1 MTKYSGFRRG
11 HVFPIAQAV
20 GQIPQ
25 LRFSNRSLLPGA
37 AMGFSVLWGAVLG
50 SALPRSDYGPAVV
63 SVIGMLLTIV
73 LTVVLYRQQSALRS
87 LAETDSLTGLTN
99 HRGFHQALRSELRA
113 AATRRDNVALVV
125 LDLDDFKS
133 INERHGHPFGDGVLQ
148 RVGAQL
154 RKSVRGGDIAARTG
168 GEEFALIL
176 PGSDVEAAQEIAE
189 RVRVA
194 IAQLAPAGSELSS
207 SAGVAVYPM
216 DADSA
221 RSLLQ
226 LAEGALYWA
235 KRSGKSR
242 TRRFDPDH
250 VRLSGDAPQRSEI
263 ERILR
268 ERAIEPV
275 FQPVASLT
283 TGRLLGYEALARFP
297 DSPERPPSTW
307 FAQANAC
314 GLGPQ
319 LEAAAIQA
327 ALDVAGR
334 PPGTHLAVNVSPSA
348 LSTDVVTSVLPD
360 ELSGVVIELTE
371 HEVYVGDSLLADT
384 LADLR
389 ERGARIAIDDA
400 GAGYAGLKQV
410 MWVRPDIVKLDLDL
424 TRAIHSDPV
433 RMALVESLVR
443 FARRVGATV
452 CAEGI
457 EQHDDIEVLANL
469 DVPWGQGYALG
480 RPAPPWSRIS
490 PPAAETCRTALA
502 QALISSPGGESPA
515 ISAGD
520 RRLEHLAGRLANTRT
535 SSDLYTTLE
544 LMAGEL
550 HADKIALSRW
560 HPKRRELQTLAESG
574 DQAQDEFFPVGEY
587 PATAR
592 VLERQEA
599 TQVMVGDPE
608 ADSSEVGFLVSHGY
622 GSLLMVPIVLG
633 GESLGILEAMSEEDR
648 PWTRT
653 EINRARIIANQ
664 LAAVIETHFRSGSQA
679 AALP

>member
-1 MTKYSGFRRG
+1 VLPWAAISF
-11 HVFPIAQAV
+11 
-20 GQIPQ
+20 
-25 LRFSNRSLLPGA
+25 SLLWGLVIGVGVSKDDRELA
-37 AMGFSVLWGAVLG
+37 LFGVL
-50 SALPRSDYGPAVV
+50 
-63 SVIGMLLTIV
+63 GMLLTVV
-73 LTVVLYRQQSALRS
+73 LTVVLYRQQSALQS
-87 LAETDSLTGLTN
+87 LAETDSLTALTN
-99 HRGFHQALRSELRA
+99 HRGFQQALRSELRA
-113 AATRRDNVALVV
+113 AAARRGTVALVV
-125 LDLDDFKS
+125 LDLDDFKA
-133 INERHGHPFGDGVLQ
+133 INEHHGHPFGDGVLQ
-148 RVGAQL
+148 GVGAQL
-154 RKSVRGGDIAARTG
+154 RKSVRGGDTAARTG

-176 PGSDVEAAQEIAE
+176 PGTDAQVAQEIAE
-189 RVRVA
+189 RVRIA
-194 IAQLAPAGSELSS
+194 IAQLAPAGSELTC
-207 SAGVAVYPM
+207 SAGVSVYPV
-216 DADSA
+216 DADNA
-221 RSLLQ
+221 ASLLQ

-268 ERAIEPV
+268 DRAIEPV

-297 DSPERPPSTW
+297 DAPERPPSTW

-327 ALDVAGR
+327 ALEVLGR
-334 PPGTHLAVNVSPSA
+334 PRGTHLAVNVSPSA
-348 LSTDVVTSVLPD
+348 LSTDVVRSVLPD
-360 ELSGVVIELTE
+360 DLSGIVIELTE
-371 HEVYVGDSLLADT
+371 HEVYVGDSLLADS

-389 ERGARIAIDDA
+389 ERGTRIAIDDA

-469 DVPWGQGYALG
+469 DVPWGQGYAIG
-480 RPAPPWSRIS
+480 RPAPPWSRVS

-502 QALISSPGGESPA
+502 QALISSPGGESPT

-520 RRLEHLAGRLANTRT
+520 RRLEHLSGRLANART
-535 SSDLYTTLE
+535 VSDLQSALD
-544 LMAGEL
+544 LIAGEL
-550 HADKIALSRW
+550 HADKVALSRW
-560 HPKRRELQTLAESG
+560 VPEIGAVETLAESG
-574 DQAQDEFFPVGEY
+574 ERPGEEFFAVKDFPL
-587 PATAR
+587 TAE
-592 VLERQEA
+592 VLEHQTA
-599 TQVMVGDPE
+599 AQVMAGDPR
-608 ADSSEVGFLVSHGY
+608 ADSSEVELLLSMGY
-622 GSLLMVPIVLG
+622 RSLIIVPVVHR
-633 GESLGILEAMSEEDR
+633 GESLGIVEAMSEKER

-664 LAAVIETHFRSGSQA
+664 LASVIQSHFRTADGERMQS
-679 AALP
+679 

>member
-1 MTKYSGFRRG
+1 
-11 HVFPIAQAV
+11 
-20 GQIPQ
+20 
-25 LRFSNRSLLPGA
+25 
-37 AMGFSVLWGAVLG
+37 VLWGAVLG
-50 SALPRSDYGPAVV
+50 LAISKSDPELALFGVV
-63 SVIGMLLTIV
+63 GMFV
-73 LTVVLYRQQSALRS
+73 TVVFTVLLHRQQSALQS
-87 LAETDSLTGLTN
+87 LAQTDSLTGLTN
-99 HRGFHQALRSELRA
+99 HRGFHEALRSELRA
-113 AATRRDNVALVV
+113 AAAKRKTVALVV
-125 LDLDDFKS
+125 LDLDEFKA
-133 INERHGHPFGDGVLQ
+133 INEHHGHHYGDGVLQ
-148 RVGAQL
+148 GVGRQL
-154 RKSVRGGDIAARTG
+154 SRSVRGGDTAARTG

-176 PGSDVEAAQEIAE
+176 PGTDAAVAQDITE
-189 RVRVA
+189 RIRVA
-194 IAQLAPAGSELSS
+194 IAQLSPSGSELTC
-207 SAGVAVYPM
+207 SAGVAVYPT
-216 DADSA
+216 DADNA
-221 RSLLQ
+221 GSLLQ

-275 FQPVASLT
+275 FQPVAALT
-283 TGRLLGYEALARFP
+283 TGRLIGYEALARFP

-319 LEAAAIQA
+319 LEAVAIQA
-327 ALDVAGR
+327 ALEVRGR

-348 LSTDVVTSVLPD
+348 LSTDVVRSA
-360 ELSGVVIELTE
+360 LSGDLSGIVVELTE

-410 MWVRPDIVKLDLDL
+410 MWVRPDIVKLDLEL

-457 EQHDDIEVLANL
+457 ETHDDIEVLANL

-502 QALISSPGGESPA
+502 QALVSTPGGDSPT

-520 RRLEHLAGRLANTRT
+520 RRLEHLAARLANTRT
-535 SSDLYTTLE
+535 ASDLYSTLD

-550 HADKIALSRW
+550 HADKVTLSRW
-560 HPKRRELQTLAESG
+560 HADSRALQTLAETG
-574 DQAQDEFFPVGEY
+574 DQAQDEFFAVDDY
-587 PATAR
+587 PASAR
-592 VLERQEA
+592 VLEEREA

-608 ADSSEVGFLVSHGY
+608 ADGCEVRFMLSQGY
-622 GSLLMVPIVLG
+622 RSMLMVPIVTG
-633 GESLGILEAMSEEDR
+633 GESLGIVEAMSEEER

-664 LAAVIETHFRSGSQA
+664 LASVIQSHFRAGE
-679 AALP
+679 PDRVGT

>member
-1 MTKYSGFRRG
+1 
-11 HVFPIAQAV
+11 
-20 GQIPQ
+20 
-25 LRFSNRSLLPGA
+25 
-37 AMGFSVLWGAVLG
+37 MGFSVLWGALIGVALSRDDHELALYSAVGMVFTVLF
-50 SALPRSDYGPAVV
+50 
-63 SVIGMLLTIV
+63 TI
-73 LTVVLYRQQSALRS
+73 VLYRQQSALQS
-87 LAETDSLTGLTN
+87 LAETDSLTELTN
-99 HRGFHQALRSELRA
+99 HRGFQEALRSELRA
-113 AATRRDNVALVV
+113 AGARRSTVALVV
-125 LDLDDFKS
+125 LDLDDFKA
-133 INERHGHPFGDGVLQ
+133 INEHHGHPFGDGVLQ
-148 RVGAQL
+148 GVAAQL
-154 RKSVRGGDIAARTG
+154 RKSVRGGDTAARTG

-176 PGSDVEAAQEIAE
+176 PGTDAGVAQDIAE
-189 RVRVA
+189 RVRIA
-194 IAQLAPAGSELSS
+194 IAQLAPAGSELTC
-207 SAGVAVYPM
+207 SAGVAVYPF
-216 DADSA
+216 DADDA
-221 RSLLQ
+221 ASLLQ

-268 ERAIEPV
+268 TRAIEPV

-283 TGRLLGYEALARFP
+283 TGQLIGYEALARFP
-297 DSPERPPSTW
+297 DAPERPPSTW

-327 ALDVAGR
+327 ALEVPGR
-334 PPGTHLAVNVSPSA
+334 PRDTHLAVNVSPSA
-348 LSTDVVTSVLPD
+348 LSTDVVRSVLSD
-360 ELSGVVIELTE
+360 DLSGIVVELTE
-371 HEVYVGDSLLADT
+371 HEVYVGDSLLADS

-457 EQHDDIEVLANL
+457 EEHDDIEVLANL

-502 QALISSPGGESPA
+502 QALISSPGGESTT
-515 ISAGD
+515 ITAGD
-520 RRLEHLAGRLANTRT
+520 RRLEHLSGRLANART
-535 SSDLYTTLE
+535 AEDLHSALD
-544 LMAGEL
+544 LIAGEL
-550 HADKIALSRW
+550 HADKVMLSRW
-560 HPKRRELQTLAESG
+560 VPELGAVETLAETGGVS
-574 DQAQDEFFPVGEY
+574 DQTIFELQAYPV
-587 PATAR
+587 TAE
-592 VLERQEA
+592 VLEQQTA
-599 TQVMVGDPE
+599 VQVITSDPR
-608 ADSSEVGFLVSHGY
+608 ADSAESELLLSTGY
-622 GSLLMVPIVLG
+622 RSLIMVPVVVH
-633 GESLGILEAMSEEDR
+633 GESVGIVEAMTEEER
-648 PWTRT
+648 SWTRT
-653 EINRARIIANQ
+653 EINRARIVANQ
-664 LAAVIETHFRSGSQA
+664 LASVMTSYFRVGDEQRIES
-679 AALP
+679 

>member
-1 MTKYSGFRRG
+1 
-11 HVFPIAQAV
+11 
-20 GQIPQ
+20 
-25 LRFSNRSLLPGA
+25 
-37 AMGFSVLWGAVLG
+37 MGFSVLWGAVLG
-50 SALPRSDYGPAVV
+50 LAVSKHDQELALFGIV
-63 SVIGMLLTIV
+63 GMLFTIL
-73 LTVVLYRQQSALRS
+73 LTVLLYRQQSALQS
-87 LAETDSLTGLTN
+87 LAHTDSLTGLRN
-99 HRGFHQALRSELRA
+99 HRGFHQALRSELGRA
-113 AATRRDNVALVV
+113 ASGRGTVALVV
-125 LDLDDFKS
+125 LDLDDFKT
-133 INERHGHPFGDGVLQ
+133 INERQGHPFGDGVLQ
-148 RVGAQL
+148 RVGEEL
-154 RKSVRGGDIAARTG
+154 RKTIRKGDIAARTG

-176 PGSDVEAAQEIAE
+176 PNSDAAEAQEVSE
-189 RVRVA
+189 RIRTS
-194 IAQLAPAGSELSS
+194 IAQLAPEGWELTC
-207 SAGVAVYPM
+207 SAGVAVHPA
-216 DADSA
+216 DAQDA
-221 RSLLQ
+221 NSLLQ

-268 ERAIEPV
+268 HNAVEPV

-283 TGRLLGYEALARFP
+283 TGRLLGYEALSRFP
-297 DSPERPPSTW
+297 DSPGRPPSTW

-327 ALDVAGR
+327 ALEVPGR
-334 PPGTHLAVNVSPSA
+334 PPGTYLAINVSPSA
-348 LSTDVVTSVLPD
+348 LSTDVIRSVLTD
-360 ELSGVVIELTE
+360 DLSDLVIELTE
-371 HEVYVGDSLLADT
+371 HEVYVGDSLLADS

-424 TRAIHSDPV
+424 TRGIHSDPV

-443 FARRVGATV
+443 FARRVGAIV
-452 CAEGI
+452 WAEGI
-457 EQHDDIEVLANL
+457 ENHDDIEVLANL

-480 RPAPPWSRIS
+480 RPAPPWSRVS

-502 QALISSPGGESPA
+502 EALISSPGGESST

-520 RRLEHLAGRLANTRT
+520 RRLEHLSGRLANTRS
-535 SSDLYTTLE
+535 SSDLYSTLD

-560 HPKRRELQTLAESG
+560 HPERQVLETLAESG
-574 DQAQDEFFPVGEY
+574 DQAQDEFFSVIEY
-587 PATAR
+587 PATAQ
-592 VLERQEA
+592 VLEEQEA
-599 TQVMVGDPE
+599 TQVIVGDPE
-608 ADSSEVGFLVSHGY
+608 ADGSEVRFLLSQGY
-622 GSLLMVPIVLG
+622 LSMLIVPIVLG
-633 GESLGILEAMSEEDR
+633 GECLGIVEAMSEEER

-664 LAAVIETHFRSGSQA
+664 LASVIQSHVRSRSRA
-679 AALP
+679 ATDFADV

>member
-1 MTKYSGFRRG
+1 M
-11 HVFPIAQAV
+11 
-20 GQIPQ
+20 
-25 LRFSNRSLLPGA
+25 
-37 AMGFSVLWGAVLG
+37 
-50 SALPRSDYGPAVV
+50 
-63 SVIGMLLTIV
+63 
-73 LTVVLYRQQSALRS
+73 
-87 LAETDSLTGLTN
+87 
-99 HRGFHQALRSELRA
+99 
-113 AATRRDNVALVV
+113 
-125 LDLDDFKS
+125 
-133 INERHGHPFGDGVLQ
+133 
-148 RVGAQL
+148 
-154 RKSVRGGDIAARTG
+154 
-168 GEEFALIL
+168 
-176 PGSDVEAAQEIAE
+176 
-189 RVRVA
+189 
-194 IAQLAPAGSELSS
+194 AQLAPAGSELSC
-207 SAGVAVYPM
+207 SAGVAVYPI
-216 DADSA
+216 DAESA
-221 RSLLQ
+221 NSLLQ

-297 DSPERPPSTW
+297 DSPGRPPSTW

-327 ALDVAGR
+327 ALGVSGR

-348 LSTDVVTSVLPD
+348 LSTDVVRSVLPGD
-360 ELSGVVIELTE
+360 LSDLVIELTE
-371 HEVYVGDSLLADT
+371 HEVYVGDSLLADS

-424 TRAIHSDPV
+424 TRAIHADPV

-443 FARRVGATV
+443 FARRVGAIV

-457 EQHDDIEVLANL
+457 EKHDDIEVLANL
-469 DVPWGQGYALG
+469 DVPWGQGYALA
-480 RPAPPWSRIS
+480 RPALPWSQIS

-502 QALISSPGGESPA
+502 QALASSPGGDSPR

-535 SSDLYTTLE
+535 ASDLYSTLD

-560 HPKRRELQTLAESG
+560 HPERRILQTLAESG
-574 DQAQDEFFPVGEY
+574 DQAQDEFFSVDDY

-592 VLERQEA
+592 VLEEQEA

-608 ADSSEVGFLVSHGY
+608 ADSSEVGFLLSQGY
-622 GSLLMVPIVLG
+622 RSLLMVPIVLG
-633 GESLGILEAMSEEDR
+633 GESLGIVEATSEEDR

-664 LAAVIETHFRSGSQA
+664 LASVIQSHFSVREGERVE
-679 AALP
+679 P

>member
-1 MTKYSGFRRG
+1 VA
-11 HVFPIAQAV
+11 VFPV
-20 GQIPQ
+20 
-25 LRFSNRSLLPGA
+25 
-37 AMGFSVLWGAVLG
+37 
-50 SALPRSDYGPAVV
+50 
-63 SVIGMLLTIV
+63 
-73 LTVVLYRQQSALRS
+73 
-87 LAETDSLTGLTN
+87 
-99 HRGFHQALRSELRA
+99 
-113 AATRRDNVALVV
+113 
-125 LDLDDFKS
+125 
-133 INERHGHPFGDGVLQ
+133 
-148 RVGAQL
+148 
-154 RKSVRGGDIAARTG
+154 
-168 GEEFALIL
+168 
-176 PGSDVEAAQEIAE
+176 
-189 RVRVA
+189 
-194 IAQLAPAGSELSS
+194 
-207 SAGVAVYPM
+207 

-314 GLGPQ
+314 GLGPH
-319 LEAAAIQA
+319 LEAAAIEA
-327 ALDVAGR
+327 ALAVSGR

-348 LSTDVVTSVLPD
+348 LSTDVVRSVLPGD
-360 ELSGVVIELTE
+360 LSDLVIELTE
-371 HEVYVGDSLLADT
+371 HEVYVGDSLLADS

-457 EQHDDIEVLANL
+457 EEHDDIEVLANL

-490 PPAAETCRTALA
+490 PHAAETCRSALA
-502 QALISSPGGESPA
+502 EALVSSPGGDSPA

-535 SSDLYTTLE
+535 SSDLYSTLE

-550 HADKIALSRW
+550 NADKIALSRW
-560 HPKRRELQTLAESG
+560 HPERHQLQTLAESG
-574 DQAQDEFFPVGEY
+574 DQVQDEFFSVAEF

-592 VLERQEA
+592 VLEEQEA
-599 TQVMVGDPE
+599 TQVIVGDPD
-608 ADSSEVGFLVSHGY
+608 ADGAEVRFLLSQGY
-622 GSLLMVPIVLG
+622 SSLLMVPIVLG
-633 GESLGILEAMSEEDR
+633 GESLGIVEAMSEEHR
-648 PWTRT
+648 SWART

-664 LAAVIETHFRSGSQA
+664 LAAVIPSHFRVSV
-679 AALP
+679 PERV

>member
-1 MTKYSGFRRG
+1 MW
-11 HVFPIAQAV
+11 
-20 GQIPQ
+20 
-25 LRFSNRSLLPGA
+25 
-37 AMGFSVLWGAVLG
+37 FSVLWGAVIG
-50 SALPRSDYGPAVV
+50 VALTKDDHEMALFGVF
-63 SVIGMLLTIV
+63 GMLLTLV
-73 LTVVLYRQQSALRS
+73 LTIFLYRQQSALRS
-87 LAETDSLTGLTN
+87 LAETDSLTDLTN
-99 HRGFHQALRSELRA
+99 HRGFQEALRSELRA
-113 AATRRDNVALVV
+113 AAAKRGTVALVV
-125 LDLDDFKS
+125 LDLDDFKAV
-133 INERHGHPFGDGVLQ
+133 NERHGHPFGDGVLQ
-148 RVGAQL
+148 GVGAQL
-154 RKSVRGGDIAARTG
+154 RKLVRVGDTAARTG

-176 PGSDVEAAQEIAE
+176 PGTDADVAQEIAE

-194 IAQLAPAGSELSS
+194 IAQLAPAGSELTC
-207 SAGVAVYPM
+207 SAGLAVYPV

-221 RSLLQ
+221 ASLLQ

-268 ERAIEPV
+268 DRAIEPV

-297 DSPERPPSTW
+297 DAPERPPSTW

-327 ALDVAGR
+327 ALEVPGR
-334 PPGTHLAVNVSPSA
+334 PRDAHLAVNVSPSA
-348 LSTDVVTSVLPD
+348 LSTDVVRSVLPD
-360 ELSGVVIELTE
+360 DLSGIVIELTE
-371 HEVYVGDSLLADT
+371 HEVYVGDSLLADS

-410 MWVRPDIVKLDLDL
+410 MWVRPNIVKLDLDL

-457 EQHDDIEVLANL
+457 EEHDDIEVLANL

-480 RPAPPWSRIS
+480 RPAPPWSRVS
-490 PPAAETCRTALA
+490 PHAAETCRSALA
-502 QALISSPGGESPA
+502 QALISSPGGETLT

-520 RRLEHLAGRLANTRT
+520 RRLEHLSGRLANAR
-535 SSDLYTTLE
+535 SVSDLQSALE
-544 LMAGEL
+544 LIAGEL
-550 HADKIALSRW
+550 HADKVALSRW
-560 HPKRRELQTLAESG
+560 VPDGGAIETLAETGERSG
-574 DQAQDEFFPVGEY
+574 RGLFSDRDFPL
-587 PATAR
+587 TAD
-592 VLERQEA
+592 VVQQQTA
-599 TQVMVGDPE
+599 AQVMAGDPR
-608 ADSSEVGFLVSHGY
+608 ADSSEVELLLSMGY
-622 GSLLMVPIVLG
+622 RSLIIVPVVHR
-633 GESLGILEAMSEEDR
+633 GESLGIVEAMSEEER

-664 LAAVIETHFRSGSQA
+664 LASVIQSHFRVAEGERIESRDPARGSA
-679 AALP
+679 AV